1 MKKIIIKTLLASGLL
16 AGSGIAAAQTA
27 CNLFLD
33 DSTTTGVLQSATPQ
47 AMGMNPQKLALVD
60 KLIESEVKHG
70 FPGAGLIIIKDGKVI
85 KQNVYGYKL
94 KYDRETGKSL
104 APPELMQCNTLFDL
118 ASNSKMYATN
128 FAIMH
133 LVYQGKI
140 DVNKPLSYYIPEYS
154 GCDANHQCRDTRTV
168 KDFLNHVAGYIPDPQ
183 FFNPKAIAQYGN
195 GLYSQNRQLTESIL
209 LTKLPFARAAGG
221 KPIYSDADYML
232 LGLLIEKVTG
242 VREDVYVESNIYH
255 PLGLSHTT
263 YNPLANGFVVDDCA
277 ATEVDGNTR
286 GKTINFPNIR
296 TTPLQCQVHDEKAF
310 YSMGGVSGHAGL
322 FSDLHDMAVLTQV
335 AQNNGS
341 YNGVI
346 LWDSAVEKRFTTP
359 LAIDDTFGLGWRRA
373 GNKGERY
380 SLFGDYASPDAFG
393 HTGWTG
399 TVTLIDPQYHLTI
412 VLLTNKKHSRYAN
425 GQFAGDQFQT
435 GKYAPVINL
444 IYQALPNAKYIGH

>member
-1 MKKIIIKTLLASGLL
+1 MKTITKLITATICGGSAALAGAQTSCNSFPNDTDNGLL
-16 AGSGIAAAQTA
+16 QMAAPQ
-27 CNLFLD
+27 
-33 DSTTTGVLQSATPQ
+33 SVGVNS
-47 AMGMNPQKLALVD
+47 QKLALVD
-60 KLIESEVKHG
+60 KLIESEVKQG

-94 KYDRETGKSL
+94 KYNRETGKPL
-104 APPELMQCNTLFDL
+104 AQAEAMQCDTLFDL

-140 DVNKPLSYYIPEYS
+140 DVNKPLSFYIPEYT
-154 GCDANHQCRDTRTV
+154 GCDANHQCRDTRTI
-168 KDFLNHVAGYIPDPQ
+168 KDFLNHTAGYIPDPQ
-183 FFNPKAIAQYGN
+183 FFNAKSIAQYGS
-195 GLYSQNRQLTESIL
+195 GLYSQNRLLTESIL
-209 LTKLPFARAAGG
+209 LTKLPFTRPRGG
-221 KPIYSDADYML
+221 KPVYSDADYML

-242 VREDVYVESNIYH
+242 EREDVYVESNIYR

-263 YNPLANGFVVDDCA
+263 YNPLENGFKVDDCA

-286 GKTINFPNIR
+286 GKTINFANIR

-335 AQNNGS
+335 AQNNGE
-341 YNGVI
+341 YNGVK
-346 LWDSAVEKRFTTP
+346 LWDKQVAKQFTTP
-359 LAIDDTFGLGWRRA
+359 QAIDDTFGLGWRLA
-373 GNKGERY
+373 GSKEQRY
-380 SLFGDYASPDAFG
+380 SLFGDYASPQAFG

-435 GKYAPVINL
+435 GKYVPIINL
-444 IYQALPNAKYIGH
+444 IYQALPNIKYIGH